1 MNWFTAR
8 IVYQIICGDGAHTP
22 QFDEQIRLISAAD
35 LPEALEKAGQVGLQ
49 EEVVFYND
57 QEKLVQ
63 WKFVDIAEIYALCE
77 LSDGAE
83 IYSHITEVDDADDYV
98 RLIQRKAAFLQERI
112 TRQQL
117 HLI

>member
-22 QFDEQIRLISAAD
+22 QFDEQIRLINAAD
-35 LPEALEKAGQVGLQ
+35 LPDAFEKAIEIGLR
-49 EEVVFYND
+49 EEDVFYND
-57 QEKLVQ
+57 QKKLVQ
-63 WKFVDIAEIYALCE
+63 WKFVNVAEMNALCE

-98 RLIQRKAAFLQERI
+98 GLIHR
-112 TRQQL
+112 
-117 HLI
+117 